1 MDRDMAQL
9 VVVGLAGALAAI
21 STAVLGDL
29 RMTGVILGCLAL
41 AFASFFVVR
50 RWGHRE

>member
-1 MDRDMAQL
+1 MDKDMAQF

-29 RMTGVILGCLAL
+29 KMTAIVLGCLA
-41 AFASFFVVR
+41 FAGVSFFIVR
-50 RWGHRE
+50 RWGYRE